1 MAERRVIVKGG
12 RNGMAAVLAFMS
24 SFLIFWGGLS
34 LLLRRRQRLEDRVSA
49 LAGAVAKT
57 ESAQAAPVGDP
68 ADGPS
73 AQARFGKRRE
83 TLFRSV
89 AARINR
95 HVESAGVTLSPAHW
109 RLVGIVFAAPP
120 LVIGLLARNAVPAIL
135 LECALFGLAVIL
147 AARRRTVLRRE
158 MESSL
163 GDVVTVVA
171 GALRAGYSFLQA
183 IDILASETKGRMGDE
198 FKRMLREMSL
208 GVGVEEA
215 LTHAAERVASTDFD
229 LIVAAVLVQRQVGG
243 NLAEVLDLT
252 GETIRERIRIKG
264 EIRTLTAQGRMSLW
278 IFTLLTPGIALALFL
293 LNPSYIAA
301 LWQSSAGIAMV
312 VGAVIG
318 QALGALVIR
327 NIVRIEV

>member
-1 MAERRVIVKGG
+1 
-12 RNGMAAVLAFMS
+12 MAAVLAFMS
-24 SFLIFWGGLS
+24 SFLIFWAGLS
-34 LLLRRRQRLEDRVSA
+34 LLLWRRQRLEDRVSA
-49 LAGAVAKT
+49 LAGAVTKT
-57 ESAQAAPVGDP
+57 ESAQAASVGEP
-68 ADGPS
+68 AEGPS
-73 AQARFGKRRE
+73 AQARFRKRRE
-83 TLFRSV
+83 TMFRSV

-95 HVESAGVTLSPAHW
+95 QVESAGITLSSAHW

-120 LVIGLLARNAVPAIL
+120 LLIGLLARNAVPAVIVECML
-135 LECALFGLAVIL
+135 LVLATLL
-147 AARRRTVLRRE
+147 AARRRSVLRRE
-158 MESSL
+158 LDNSL
-163 GDVVTVVA
+163 GDIITVAA

-183 IDILASETKGRMGDE
+183 IDILASETKGRMADE

-243 NLAEVLDLT
+243 NLAEVLDIT

-278 IFTLLTPGIALALFL
+278 IFTLLTPGIAAALFL
-293 LNPSYIAA
+293 LNPSYIAT
-301 LWQSSAGIAMV
+301 LWQNSAGIAMV